1 MISIFPALLLL
12 TISFSESHKST
23 LSDTNPGSQTII
35 SPLAFAEGLFCFLN
49 YFSEKE
55 GFLKDLP

>member
-23 LSDTNPGSQTII
+23 LSDTDLGSRVGFE
-35 SPLAFAEGLFCFLN
+35 PEGN
-49 YFSEKE
+49 IKN
-55 GFLKDLP
+55 